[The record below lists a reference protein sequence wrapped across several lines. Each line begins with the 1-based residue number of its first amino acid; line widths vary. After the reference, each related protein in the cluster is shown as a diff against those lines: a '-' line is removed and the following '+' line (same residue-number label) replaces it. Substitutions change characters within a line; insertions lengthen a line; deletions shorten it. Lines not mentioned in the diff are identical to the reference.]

1 MAKYTRNIRHLPR
14 KFDFQILLSHSFPG
28 IVAFCHHPALP
39 KEGSTKTKG
48 DGDKPLLK
56 ISANLFT
63 FYVS

>member
-1 MAKYTRNIRHLPR
+1 MAKYTRKIRHLPR
-14 KFDFQILLSHSFPG
+14 KFDFQILLSHSFPDF
-28 IVAFCHHPALP
+28 VAHRHHPALP

-48 DGDKPLLK
+48 DRDKPLLK